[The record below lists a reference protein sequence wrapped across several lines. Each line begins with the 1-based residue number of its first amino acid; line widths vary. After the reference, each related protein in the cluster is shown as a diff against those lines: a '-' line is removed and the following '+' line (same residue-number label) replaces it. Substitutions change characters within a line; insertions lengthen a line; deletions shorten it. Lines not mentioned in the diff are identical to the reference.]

1 MRFLNQTLRVFCFKG
16 IIFKGIIMR
25 FIWEQSVCANFLEP
39 AIYFVGATFEGTQDQ
54 LPRFVGE
61 GVWENGWAEEK
72 PILTAR
78 VVGITAGDILI
89 VKRLLGKGSN
99 KMAILALGVVVG
111 RIPRSTTQVSVE
123 WVLPEV
129 NTEVA
134 VELNEATPIQT
145 DLDTV
150 GTISPRRELGA
161 LPPNVQKL
169 VKLCQIRFLRM
180 NLSIMRG
187 AY

>member
-1 MRFLNQTLRVFCFKG
+1 MRFFNQTLRVFCFKG
-16 IIFKGIIMR
+16 IIAKGVTMR
-25 FIWEQSVCANFLEP
+25 FIWEQSICANFLEP
-39 AIYFVGATFEGTQDQ
+39 SVYFVGATFEGNQDQ
-54 LPRFVGE
+54 LPRFVTT

-78 VVGITAGDILI
+78 VVAIRAGDVLV

-111 RIPRSTTQVSVE
+111 RNPRSTTQVSVE

-150 GTISPRRELGA
+150 GTISPRREIGA

-169 VKLCQIRFLRM
+169 VKLCQTRFLRM

-187 AY
+187 SY